1 MMIFHMI
8 LQKIFNDIPDDFLVD
23 DYDVNYN
30 RDYNDGDDSRNDDNG
45 NNDNDTNDN
54 YFHRECLFLY

>member
-8 LQKIFNDIPDDFLVD
+8 LQEIFNDIPDDFLVD

-30 RDYNDGDDSRNDDNG
+30 NDYNDGDDSRNDDNG
-45 NNDNDTNDN
+45 NNVNDTNDN
-54 YFHRECLFLY
+54 YFHR